1 MSSNKRFW
9 RTVSRTMVVLLV
21 LLMGQGAHAQKAYV
35 PFTSSANVGVID
47 TEARTQELLVDI
59 GGSTYSSAL
68 SPTGL
73 VAYVADFSNNRIIP
87 IDTSTNTAGTAI
99 PVGNAPVNIT
109 FSPDGSLAYISNY
122 VGNSFSI
129 IDTTSGAVT
138 ETITAVCDPGRPIQ
152 SVYSTNGLYFVC
164 ESFPSA
170 VRLMDITTFDIST
183 VASVGDLSYNLAL
196 DEAANRLYVSN
207 FASNTVSVID
217 LTDNSIAATIGLSG
231 EFTEPLGIGLALNGS
246 ILLVADYGSLNLN
259 IIDTQTNAI
268 TNTINL
274 GVNSAGLGV
283 SSNGAV
289 AYIVGR
295 GLDAGIA
302 VFDTASQTVVQRIP
316 TSGTNPIA
324 IWGDFLGN
332 VAAQPP
338 GLFNV
343 GGTVSGLEIGKELVL
358 RNNGGDDLRLDFNGN
373 FNFPTGLEDGDRYL
387 VSISTQPDG
396 QTCSVARNEG
406 VISGASVTDIEVT
419 CSSSTAPDA
428 PTITSVTA
436 GDGQLEVAFTA
447 GADNGSAITNYEYS
461 LDGGSFVAFSP
472 ATTSS
477 PVVIDGL
484 TNGTTY
490 AVQLRAINDEGAG
503 APSNSVDGTPV
514 AVPAAPSIG
523 AATAGN
529 GQASVSFTPPTDNGG
544 TTIIDYTATSSPSG
558 FTGTCSNSP
567 CTVAGLTNGTAY
579 TFTVTARNSVGVSSP
594 SAATNPVTPA
604 GPPGAPLQV
613 EVNPGERSLTI
624 SWIAPSDNGGSP
636 ILRYRAEANPT
647 CEVDALVDEVPGETI
662 YSCTI
667 TNLNLEQEYTI
678 TVVAISAAGEGA
690 VASAAT
696 AARPQAVIPVPIFSP
711 WGLMAMILLMLA
723 LPMLVRRSTA

>member
-1 MSSNKRFW
+1 
-9 RTVSRTMVVLLV
+9 
-21 LLMGQGAHAQKAYV
+21 MGQGAHAQTAYV
-35 PFTSSANVGVID
+35 PFTISENVGVID
-47 TEARTQELLVDI
+47 TEARTQELLVGVD
-59 GGSTYSSAL
+59 GLTYSSAL

-73 VAYVADFSNNRIIP
+73 VAYVADFTNDRIIP
-87 IDTSTNTAGTAI
+87 IDTSTNTAGAAI
-99 PVGNAPVNIT
+99 PVGRSPVNIT

-122 VGNSFSI
+122 EGNSFSI
-129 IDTTSGAVT
+129 IDTASGTVT
-138 ETITAVCDPGRPIQ
+138 ETIPDVCVPGRGRPIQ
-152 SVYSTNGLYFVC
+152 SVYSTSGLYFVC
-164 ESFPSA
+164 EFSPST
-170 VRLMDITTFDIST
+170 VRLMDITTFDISA
-183 VASVGDLSYNLAL
+183 VASVGNLSYNLAL
-196 DEAANRLYVSN
+196 DEAGNRLYVSN
-207 FASNTVSVID
+207 YGGDTVSVID
-217 LTDNSIAATIGLSG
+217 LTNNTIATVGGLG
-231 EFTEPLGIGLALNGS
+231 EFSRPLGIGLALNGS
-246 ILLVADYGSLNLN
+246 ILLVADFNSVNLN
-259 IIDTQTNAI
+259 IIDTQTNTI
-268 TNTINL
+268 TNTIDL

-295 GLDAGIA
+295 GEDAGIA
-302 VFDTASQTVVQRIP
+302 VFDAASQTVVQRISTP
-316 TSGTNPIA
+316 GSNA
-324 IWGDFLGN
+324 NAVWGDFLGN

-358 RNNGGDDLRLDFNGN
+358 QNNGGDDLRLDFNGN

-484 TNGTTY
+484 TNGMTY
-490 AVQLRAINDEGAG
+490 SVQLRAVNSVGAG
-503 APSNSVDGTPV
+503 GPSNSVDGTPV

-667 TNLNLEQEYTI
+667 TNLNPEQEYTV